1 MISNVFEGIKLEF
14 EGLFYGVS
22 YEIEVFS
29 DGRFYYSFIEN
40 DSIEIQKGSF
50 QIAQKEVLI
59 FEELMDHFEILKN
72 QGNYNVTEFR
82 FGNSLLVLQRNG
94 RKYEVEFG
102 KNLIFEYSK
111 LLLDKY
117 MKRTRRVF
125 LLDSHLAGTKY
136 IRNFCWKIKNIT
148 TFNLFRE
155 FSGISINA
163 VAAYN
168 DNREK
173 VGYIPKEQSEVLARL
188 IDSGKSLFAIGIP
201 TDEGV
206 ALKIY
211 MHD

>member
-1 MISNVFEGIKLEF
+1 MMSNLFEGIKLEF
-14 EGLFYGVS
+14 EGLFYGGS
-22 YEIEVFS
+22 YEIEIFS
-29 DGRFYYSFIEN
+29 DGRFYYSFVEN
-40 DSIEIQKGSF
+40 DSVEIQKGSF
-50 QIAQKEVLI
+50 HFAQKEVMI
-59 FEELMDHFEILKN
+59 FEELMDHFQVLKN
-72 QGNYNVTEFR
+72 QGNYNAVEFK

-94 RKYEVEFG
+94 RKYEVEVG

-125 LLDSHLAGTKY
+125 LLDSHLSGTKY

-148 TFNLFRE
+148 VFNLFRE

-163 VAAYN
+163 VAVYN

-188 IDSGKSLFAIGIP
+188 IDSGKSLFAVGMP

-211 MHD
+211 MED

>member
-1 MISNVFEGIKLEF
+1 MMSNLFEGIKLEF
-14 EGLFYGVS
+14 EGLFYGGS
-22 YEIEVFS
+22 YEIEIFS
-29 DGRFYYSFIEN
+29 DGRFYYSFVEN

-50 QIAQKEVLI
+50 QIAQKEVMI
-59 FEELMDHFEILKN
+59 IEELMDHFQVLKN
-72 QGNYNVTEFR
+72 QGNYNAVEFK
-82 FGNSLLVLQRNG
+82 FGNSLLVLKRNG
-94 RKYEVEFG
+94 RKYEVEVG

-125 LLDSHLAGTKY
+125 LLDSHLSGTKY

-148 TFNLFRE
+148 VFNLFRE

-163 VAAYN
+163 VAVYN

-188 IDSGKSLFAIGIP
+188 IDSGKSLFAVGMP

-211 MHD
+211 MED

>member
-1 MISNVFEGIKLEF
+1 M
-14 EGLFYGVS
+14 
-22 YEIEVFS
+22 
-29 DGRFYYSFIEN
+29 
-40 DSIEIQKGSF
+40 
-50 QIAQKEVLI
+50 
-59 FEELMDHFEILKN
+59 
-72 QGNYNVTEFR
+72 
-82 FGNSLLVLQRNG
+82 
-94 RKYEVEFG
+94 
-102 KNLIFEYSK
+102 
-111 LLLDKY
+111 
-117 MKRTRRVF
+117 
-125 LLDSHLAGTKY
+125 LDSHLAGTKY